1 MRAMTSDLA
10 PGERWY
16 CVQTLPHREEA
27 AAAQLAAQGFRVF
40 LPRLMRTVRH
50 ARRLRTLRRPA
61 FPSYLFVAL
70 DLDRDRWRAVNGT
83 RGVARLVMADD
94 RPAPAPHG
102 VVETLLELVDVDGL
116 ARFDIGLRE
125 GQGVRVLSG
134 PLAEAMGRMLRCESG
149 DRVRVL
155 LDIMGGEICATL
167 PRSALAA
174 A

>member
-1 MRAMTSDLA
+1 MTLELA

-16 CVQTLPHREEA
+16 CVQTLPRREDA
-27 AAAQLAAQGFRVF
+27 AAAQLMAQGFRVF
-40 LPRLMRTVRH
+40 LPRLLRTVRH
-50 ARRLRTLRRPA
+50 ARRLRTVRRPA

-70 DLDRDRWRAVNGT
+70 DLGRHRWRAVNGT
-83 RGVARLVMADD
+83 RGVARLVMADE

-102 VVETLLELVDVDGL
+102 VVETLLDLVDVAGL
-116 ARFDIGLRE
+116 SRFDVGLCE
-125 GQGVRVLSG
+125 GQAVRVLSG
-134 PLAEAMGRMLRCESG
+134 PLAEAIGRLLRCDSG

-155 LDIMGGEICATL
+155 LEIMGGEICATL